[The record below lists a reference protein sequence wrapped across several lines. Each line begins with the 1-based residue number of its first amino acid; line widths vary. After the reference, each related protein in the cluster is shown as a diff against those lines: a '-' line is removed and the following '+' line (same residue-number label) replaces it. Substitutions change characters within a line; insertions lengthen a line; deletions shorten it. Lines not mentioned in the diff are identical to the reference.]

1 MENQKRHVRRIYII
15 NWRFQ
20 FRYIVFMI
28 IPIILLGLFAVIIG
42 FRVAYDM
49 ASTQRQQL
57 MVMISSL
64 ENSLK
69 DIENFL
75 MDKSTLEKAVSSIRA
90 LKTFSQD
97 LVAINML
104 ELRRLSYLLVLAMFM
119 LISGAII
126 VGIFSSHRIAG
137 PIFRLQRHIREMSK
151 NVLNTP
157 IRIRVND
164 EFQELASTLEE
175 LRLVNLDQSNKRH
188 EQLNKLKDVLDKI
201 DQSLGSGSASSR
213 EDLDNIRKEVEELKK
228 IC

>member
-1 MENQKRHVRRIYII
+1 MENRKRYVRRIYII

-75 MDKSTLEKAVSSIRA
+75 MDKTTLEKAVNGIRT

-119 LISGAII
+119 LISGAVI

-151 NVLNTP
+151 NVLSTP
-157 IRIRVND
+157 IKIRVHD

-175 LRLVNLDQSNKRH
+175 LRLANLDQSNKRH
-188 EQLNKLKDVLDKI
+188 EQIDKLSDTLEKI
-201 DQSLGSGSASSR
+201 SQSLGSGSAFSQ
-213 EDLDNIRKEVEELKK
+213 ENLENIKKEVEELKK